1 MNLSNRTFTFL
12 IAGTLLVLAYVH
24 EQVSI
29 LQISYSIEK
38 KERAAARLSED
49 YKVAKFQIARL
60 HSPGYLNQALKSRS
74 LNLSAPKAVQIIKV
88 VKPKELLSSTTTAQR
103 VGLPP
108 LNQPTTSKAS
118 FISWVGGFMREAQAK
133 TSK

>member
-1 MNLSNRTFTFL
+1 MNLSKRTFTFL

-38 KERAAARLSED
+38 KEREVARLSED
-49 YKVAKFQIARL
+49 YKLAKFQMSRL
-60 HSPGYLNQALKSRS
+60 HSPAFLTRELKSRS
-74 LNLSAPKAVQIIKV
+74 LNLAAPKAGQVVKV
-88 VKPKELLSSTTTAQR
+88 VKLKEI
-103 VGLPP
+103 LPP
-108 LNQPTTSKAS
+108 LNQPTTVKTS
-118 FISWVGGFMREAQAK
+118 ITSWFGGFMKEAQAK